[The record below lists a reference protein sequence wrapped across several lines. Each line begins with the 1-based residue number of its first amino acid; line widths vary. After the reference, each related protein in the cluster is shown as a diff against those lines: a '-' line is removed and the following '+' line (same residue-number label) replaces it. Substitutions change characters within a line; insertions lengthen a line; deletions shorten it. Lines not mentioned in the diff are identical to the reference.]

1 MASDG
6 HATGY
11 RETRPDRRVDD
22 RRDKEVRT
30 EREKEKKRKRKKRE
44 ERPDQASLF
53 PGTTNQLTGRV
64 AVQVRLGEQLE

>member
-30 EREKEKKRKRKKRE
+30 EEKKRKRKKGKK
-44 ERPDQASLF
+44 DQTKPHFSRGQ
-53 PGTTNQLTGRV
+53 PTN
-64 AVQVRLGEQLE
+64 